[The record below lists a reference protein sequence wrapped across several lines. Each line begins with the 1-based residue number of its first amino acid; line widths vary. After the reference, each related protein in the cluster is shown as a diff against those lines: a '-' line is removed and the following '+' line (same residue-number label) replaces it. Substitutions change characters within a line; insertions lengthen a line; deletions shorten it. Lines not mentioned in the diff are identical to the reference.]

1 MAWSGGTFTRVDGTT
16 GWQDDEAAG
25 TGIEAGLMD
34 TAFNDLATDGINQT
48 INKAGQNTPT
58 ANLPMGGYKHTGVAN
73 ASANDEYTTQGQLKD
88 NSFTAELEA
97 LEIAPTS
104 ADEALTITA
113 KSGATG
119 TLVEIEKNGGDP
131 ILRVNN
137 DGGVLVNSTGFIA
150 GAASAM
156 DIRARNG
163 TSTGTTYVNTYSEIS
178 DSESIGFFPVATRSG
193 GAVRGA
199 FLGLYKHSGITECCA
214 YLELEQEGGQNSR
227 IWVDNFAVVRIS
239 PTLNHVGT
247 TAGTVIGTQTSDE
260 RLKEIDPAGVQYGL
274 DTVKQ
279 LKPIAYVRKDDSE
292 QTKRLGFGAQT
303 TKAIVPEAV
312 YDTREELEGEDPAET
327 KLAMDYTTLI
337 PVLVKAIQ
345 ELEAKVA
352 LLEAQLAG
360 S

>member
-88 NSFTAELEA
+88 NTFDPRFNTLG
-97 LEIAPTS
+97 INV
-104 ADEALTITA
+104 
-113 KSGATG
+113 SGALDTT
-119 TLVEIEKNGGDP
+119 TLLQVQ
-131 ILRVNN
+131 
-137 DGGVLVNSTGFIA
+137 T
-150 GAASAM
+150 
-156 DIRARNG
+156 
-163 TSTGTTYVNTYSEIS
+163 TGTTNGFIHLKGDLGNLNAVNYKAL
-178 DSESIGFFPVATRSG
+178 GNSG
-193 GAVRGA
+193 GVETRAD
-199 FLGLYKHSGITECCA
+199 LGVYKHSGLTNA
-214 YLELEQEGGQNSR
+214 AGYVALEQ
-227 IWVDNFAVVRIS
+227 DNGAIPALWFESGILRTATSFAAI
-239 PTLNHVGT
+239 GT
-247 TAGTVIGTQTSDE
+247 SGGTVIGTQTSDE
-260 RLKEIDPAGVQYGL
+260 RVKEIEPNFEYGL
-274 DTVKQ
+274 QEVKA
-279 LKPIAYVRKDDSE
+279 LKPIAFRQKDDS
-292 QTKRLGFGAQT
+292 QQLRRLGFGAQT

-352 LLEAQLAG
+352 SLEAQLAG